1 MTVKII
7 HRSWMVVGLNVGVIF
22 GAVLAAIFDT
32 RFFISPAWIV
42 VAILF
47 LIVSFIRPRLFL
59 IILAFAAGNLLILC
73 RAVNEPMKTKAI
85 NEDSPVLIARDW
97 FAERIDSLIP
107 EKENKLGKSYLLG
120 MKSGLP
126 DDFTEYLRV
135 VGLMHIVVAS
145 GAHLSILVEIARK
158 IFGKLSRFAGLFFS
172 LLFILFFMAMVGWT
186 PSIMRAGIMAILTLV
201 TWYVGRK
208 MAPLRMIIT
217 VMAITLLINPSFLLN
232 IGWLLSFASYAGIML
247 VGPELNRFFYG
258 KRKPGFVGS
267 TVLTTVAATI
277 MTLPVTLYFFGAMS
291 LISVF
296 ANLLIL
302 PTLSYAM
309 GLTFLAGVVVGIP
322 GAETA
327 VGFAATKILDFHIV
341 VVEWFGEMKQAL
353 VQIPVG
359 QAWVFLLYVIILV
372 PLVLLWFKRR
382 GHNSRYDIMKA

>member
-1 MTVKII
+1 MI
-7 HRSWMVVGLNVGVIF
+7 HRSWMVAGLNVGVIF
-22 GAVLAAIFDT
+22 GAILAVIVDVGFFAPVIWAAVALALAIVTFVK
-32 RFFISPAWIV
+32 PK
-42 VAILF
+42 LF
-47 LIVSFIRPRLFL
+47 LIV
-59 IILAFAAGNLLILC
+59 LAFVAGNLLILC
-73 RAVNEPMKTKAI
+73 RAANESTAKTT

-97 FAERIDSLIP
+97 FADRIDSLIP

-126 DDFTEYLRV
+126 EDFTEYLRV
-135 VGLMHIVVAS
+135 VGLTHIVVAS

-186 PSIMRAGIMAILTLV
+186 PSIMRAGIMAILALV

-217 VMAITLLINPSFLLN
+217 VMAITLLIKPSFLLN
-232 IGWLLSFASYAGIML
+232 TGWLLSFASYAGIML
-247 VGPELNRFFYG
+247 VGPELNKFFYG
-258 KRKPGFVGS
+258 EKKPGFIGS

-277 MTLPVTLYFFGAMS
+277 MTLPVTLYFFGAVS

-309 GLTFLAGVVVGIP
+309 GLTFLAGVVAGIP
-322 GAETA
+322 GIETL
-327 VGFAATKILDFHIV
+327 VGFLATKLLDFHIA
-341 VVEWFGEMKQAL
+341 VVEFFGEMKYVL
-353 VQIPVG
+353 VQIQPYQV
-359 QAWVFLLYVIILV
+359 WVFLIYIIIV
-372 PLVLLWFKRR
+372 APLIFLWLKKRKQ
-382 GHNSRYDIMKA
+382 NSLYDIMKA

>member
-1 MTVKII
+1 
-7 HRSWMVVGLNVGVIF
+7 MVVGLNVGVIF
-22 GAVLAAIFDT
+22 GAVMAAIFDVK
-32 RFFISPAWIV
+32 FFAPVIWIV
-42 VAILF
+42 AALVLVGATLVKPKMF
-47 LIVSFIRPRLFL
+47 LVV
-59 IILAFAAGNLLILC
+59 LAFVAGNLLMLC
-73 RAVNEPMKTKAI
+73 RAANEPATTKI
-85 NEDSPVLIARDW
+85 VNEDSPVLIARDW

-107 EKENKLGKSYLLG
+107 EKENRLGKSYLLG
-120 MKSGLP
+120 MKSGLSE
-126 DDFTEYLRV
+126 DFTEYLRV
-135 VGLMHIVVAS
+135 VGLTHIVVAS

-217 VMAITLLINPSFLLN
+217 VMAITLLIKPSFLLN

-247 VGPELNRFFYG
+247 VGPELNKFFYG
-258 KRKPGFVGS
+258 EKKPGFIGS

-277 MTLPVTLYFFGAMS
+277 MTLPVTLYFFGAVS

-309 GLTFLAGVVVGIP
+309 GLTFLAGVVAGMPGI
-322 GAETA
+322 ETI
-327 VGFAATKILDFHIV
+327 VGFLATKLLGFHIA
-341 VVEWFGEMKQAL
+341 VVEFFGEMKYVL
-353 VQIPVG
+353 VQIQPY
-359 QAWVFLLYVIILV
+359 QAWVFSIYVLIFS
-372 PLVLLWFKRR
+372 PLIYLWMNRQKR
-382 GHNSRYDIMKA
+382 NLQCDIMKA

>member
-1 MTVKII
+1 M
-7 HRSWMVVGLNVGVIF
+7 GVIF
-22 GAVLAAIFDT
+22 GAVIAAIFEV
-32 RFFISPAWIV
+32 RFFVSPVWII
-42 VAILF
+42 VAGL
-47 LIVSFIRPRLFL
+47 LLVVSFIRPRMIL
-59 IILAFAAGNLLILC
+59 IVLAFVSGNLLILC
-73 RAVNEPMKTKAI
+73 RAANEPVATKTVG
-85 NEDSPVLIARDW
+85 EDSPVLIARDW
-97 FAERIDSLIP
+97 FADRIDSLIP

-120 MKSGLP
+120 MKSGLS

-135 VGLMHIVVAS
+135 VGLTHIVVAS

-158 IFGKLSRFAGLFFS
+158 VFGKLSRFAGLFFS

-186 PSIMRAGIMAILTLV
+186 PSIMRAGIMAILALL

-217 VMAITLLINPSFLLN
+217 AMAITLMINPGFLTN

-258 KRKPGFVGS
+258 EKKPGFIGS

-277 MTLPVTLYFFGAMS
+277 MTLPVTLYFFGAVS

-309 GLTFLAGVVVGIP
+309 GLTFLAGVVAGIP
-322 GAETA
+322 GIEIV
-327 VGFAATKILDFHIV
+327 VGFLATKLLDFHIA
-341 VVEWFGEMKQAL
+341 VVEFFGEMKYVL
-353 VQIPVG
+353 LQIEPY
-359 QAWVFLLYVIILV
+359 QAWVFLLYIIIVL
-372 PLVLLWFKRR
+372 PLIWTWFKKRR
-382 GHNSRYDIMKA
+382 QNCVML

>member
-1 MTVKII
+1 MGI
-7 HRSWMVVGLNVGVIF
+7 IF
-22 GAVLAAIFDT
+22 GAVVAAIFDA
-32 RFFISPAWIV
+32 RFFAPVIWAAVALLLVAVTFVKPKMFLV
-42 VAILF
+42 V
-47 LIVSFIRPRLFL
+47 
-59 IILAFAAGNLLILC
+59 LAFVAGNLLILC
-73 RAVNEPMKTKAI
+73 RAANEPAAAKTA
-85 NEDSPVLIARDW
+85 NEDNLVLIARDW
-97 FAERIDSLIP
+97 FADRIDSLIP

-126 DDFTEYLRV
+126 EDFTEYLRV
-135 VGLMHIVVAS
+135 VGLTHIVVAS

-172 LLFILFFMAMVGWT
+172 LLFVLFFMAMVGWT

-217 VMAITLLINPSFLLN
+217 VMAVTLLIKPSFLLN

-247 VGPELNRFFYG
+247 VGPELNKFFYG
-258 KRKPGFVGS
+258 SKKPGFIGS

-277 MTLPVTLYFFGAMS
+277 MTLPVTLYFFGAVS

-309 GLTFLAGVVVGIP
+309 GLTFLAGVVAGIP
-322 GAETA
+322 GIETV
-327 VGFAATKILDFHIV
+327 VGFLATKLLDFHIL
-341 VVEWFGEMKQAL
+341 VVELFGEMKYVL
-353 VQIPVG
+353 VQIQPYQV
-359 QAWVFLLYVIILV
+359 WVFLIYIVIV
-372 PLVLLWFKRR
+372 GPLILLWFKK
-382 GHNSRYDIMKA
+382 HKQNSRCDIMRA

>member
-1 MTVKII
+1 M
-7 HRSWMVVGLNVGVIF
+7 GVIF
-22 GAVLAAIFDT
+22 GAVIAAIFEV
-32 RFFISPAWIV
+32 RFFVSPVWII
-42 VAILF
+42 VAGL
-47 LIVSFIRPRLFL
+47 LLAVSFIRPRTIL
-59 IILAFAAGNLLILC
+59 ILLAFAAGILLILC
-73 RAVNEPMKTKAI
+73 RAANEPMITKGTR
-85 NEDSPVLIARDW
+85 EDSPVLIARDF

-120 MKSGLP
+120 MKSGLS

-135 VGLMHIVVAS
+135 VGLTHIVVAS

-186 PSIMRAGIMAILTLV
+186 PSIMRAGIMAILALL

-217 VMAITLLINPSFLLN
+217 VMAITLMINPGFLTN

-247 VGPELNRFFYG
+247 VGPELTKFFYG
-258 KRKPGFVGS
+258 DKKPGFVGAS
-267 TVLTTVAATI
+267 VLVTISATI
-277 MTLPVTLYFFGAMS
+277 MTLPVTLYFFGAVS

-309 GLTFLAGVVVGIP
+309 GLTFLAGVVAGLPGIDV
-322 GAETA
+322 A
-327 VGFAATKILDFHIV
+327 VGFLATKLLDFHIA
-341 VVEWFGEMKQAL
+341 VVEFFGEMKYVL
-353 VQIPVG
+353 LQIEPY
-359 QAWVFLLYVIILV
+359 QAWVFLLYIIIVL
-372 PLVLLWFKRR
+372 PLVWTWFKKRR
-382 GHNSRYDIMKA
+382 QNCVML